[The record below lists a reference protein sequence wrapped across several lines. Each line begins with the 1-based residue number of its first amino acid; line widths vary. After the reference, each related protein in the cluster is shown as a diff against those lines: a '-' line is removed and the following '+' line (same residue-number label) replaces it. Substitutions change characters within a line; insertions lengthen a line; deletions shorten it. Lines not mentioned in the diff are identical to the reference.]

1 MPEPPAPQIHPT
13 AIVDGNARIGA
24 DCYIGPFCVVG
35 PSVELGERCQLQAH
49 VVLDGP
55 SVIGADNV
63 FYSFSSIGQR
73 TQDLKYT
80 GEPTHLEIGS
90 GNTFRE
96 FVTINRGTSPGATTR
111 IGNEGNFLAYTHLA
125 HDCVVGDRVVF
136 SNNST
141 LAGHVEIGADVT
153 LGGFAAAHQHCR
165 IGRLAMVGGCS
176 KIVQDVPPF
185 CLADGNPAILRG
197 LNMVGLKRHNIPMET
212 VRQLKEAYEILFR
225 HELNMQQAIGRLR
238 EDRLD
243 GVPEVSEL
251 MSFVATTKRGIT
263 RETLDH

>member
-1 MPEPPAPQIHPT
+1 MTELTAPQLHPT
-13 AIVDGNARIGA
+13 AIVDANAQIGA
-24 DCYIGPFCVVG
+24 GCYIGPYCIVG
-35 PSVELGERCQLQAH
+35 ATVELGERCQLQAH

-55 SVIGADNV
+55 TIVGPDNV
-63 FYSFSSIGQR
+63 FYAFSSIGQR

-80 GEPTHLEIGS
+80 GEPTHLEIGT

-96 FVTINRGTSPGATTR
+96 FVTINRGTAPNSVTR
-111 IGNEGNFLAYTHLA
+111 IGNYGNFLAYTHIA
-125 HDCVVGDRVVF
+125 HDCVVADHVVF

-165 IGRLAMVGGCS
+165 IGRLAMVGGMS

-197 LNMVGLKRHNIPMET
+197 LNMVGLKRHNVPVET
-212 VRQLKEAYEILFR
+212 VRTLKEAYEILFR
-225 HELNMQQAIGRLR
+225 HDLNMQQAMSQLR
-238 EDRLD
+238 EDRHD
-243 GVPEVSEL
+243 QVPEVAEL
-251 MSFVATTKRGIT
+251 MSFVETTKRGIT
-263 RETLDH
+263 RDTLEH

>member
-1 MPEPPAPQIHPT
+1 MSELTAPQLHPT

-24 DCYIGPFCVVG
+24 GCYIGPYCVVG

-49 VVLDGP
+49 VVVDGP
-55 SVIGADNV
+55 TVIGSDNV

-96 FVTINRGTSPGATTR
+96 FVTINRGTSPNSVTR
-111 IGNEGNFLAYTHLA
+111 IGNDGNFLAYTHIA

-141 LAGHVEIGADVT
+141 LAGHVEIGSDVT
-153 LGGFAAAHQHCR
+153 LGGFAAAHQYCR
-165 IGRLAMVGGCS
+165 IGRFAMVGGMS

-197 LNMVGLKRHNIPMET
+197 LNMVGLKRHNVSMET

-225 HELNMQQAIGRLR
+225 HDLNMQQAMVQLR
-238 EDRLD
+238 EDQLD
-243 GVPEVSEL
+243 VVPEVGEL
-251 MSFVATTKRGIT
+251 MTFVETTKRGIT
-263 RETLDH
+263 RDTLEH

>member
-1 MPEPPAPQIHPT
+1 MSEATAPQLHPT
-13 AIVDGNARIGA
+13 AIVDGHAQIGA
-24 DCYIGPFCVVG
+24 GCYIGPYCVVG

-55 SVIGADNV
+55 TVIGPDNV

-96 FVTINRGTSPGATTR
+96 FVTINRGTSPGAVTR
-111 IGNEGNFLAYTHLA
+111 LGNDGNFLAYTHIA

-153 LGGFAAAHQHCR
+153 LGGFAAAHQYCR
-165 IGRLAMVGGCS
+165 IGRLAMVGGMS

-197 LNMVGLKRHNIPMET
+197 LNMVGLKRHNVPMET

-225 HELNMQQAIGRLR
+225 HDLNMQQAMIQLR
-238 EDRLD
+238 EEGLD
-243 GVPEVSEL
+243 LIPEVSEL
-251 MSFVATTKRGIT
+251 MTFVETTKRGIT
-263 RETLDH
+263 RDTLEH

>member
-1 MPEPPAPQIHPT
+1 MPELTAPQIHPT
-13 AIVDGNARIGA
+13 AIVDTNAHIGA
-24 DCYIGPFCVVG
+24 GCYIGPFCLVG

-55 SVIGADNV
+55 SVIGPDNV

-80 GEPTHLEIGS
+80 TEPTHLEIGA

-96 FVTINRGTSPGATTR
+96 FVTVNRATAPGAVTR
-111 IGNEGNFLAYTHLA
+111 IGNGGNFLAYTHIA
-125 HDCVVGDRVVF
+125 HDCIVGDRVVF

-141 LAGHVEIGADVT
+141 LAGHVDIGADVT
-153 LGGFAAAHQHCR
+153 MGGFAAAHQNCR

-197 LNMVGLKRHNIPMET
+197 LNMVGLKRQGVSLET

-225 HELNMQQAIGRLR
+225 HDLNMQQAIVRIR
-238 EDRLD
+238 EEQLD
-243 GVPEVSEL
+243 GVPEVAEL
-251 MSFVATTKRGIT
+251 MAFVSSTKRGIT
-263 RETLDH
+263 RETLEH

>member
-1 MPEPPAPQIHPT
+1 MSELTAPQFHPT
-13 AIVDGNARIGA
+13 AIVDGNAQIGA
-24 DCYIGPFCVVG
+24 GCYIGPFCVVG

-55 SVIGADNV
+55 TVVGPDNV

-80 GEPTHLEIGS
+80 GEPTHLKIGS

-96 FVTINRGTSPGATTR
+96 FVTINRGTAPGGVTR
-111 IGNEGNFLAYTHLA
+111 IGNEGNYLAYTHIA

-141 LAGHVEIGADVT
+141 LAGHVEIGGDVT
-153 LGGFAAAHQHCR
+153 LGGFAAAHQYCR
-165 IGRLAMVGGCS
+165 IGRLAMVGGMS

-185 CLADGNPAILRG
+185 CLADGNPAVLRG
-197 LNMVGLKRHNIPMET
+197 LNLVGLKRHNVPMET

-225 HELNMQQAIGRLR
+225 HDLNMQQAMNQLR
-238 EDRLD
+238 EERLD
-243 GVPEVSEL
+243 LVPEVGEL
-251 MSFVATTKRGIT
+251 MTFVETTKRGIT
-263 RETLDH
+263 RDPLDH